1 MTPVHHLLLGALA
14 MGTLVVSLIF
24 LRLWRES
31 RDRFFLFFALSFF
44 VQAFNRVTLS
54 LLPSP
59 NEGSPVHYSI
69 RFLAYVLIIVAIV
82 DKNRAPHGSA
92 ESEGASSGGAPS

>member
-14 MGTLVVSLIF
+14 MATLVVSLIF

-31 RDRFFLFFALSFF
+31 GDRFFLFFSLSFF

-59 NEGSPVHYSI
+59 NEGSPLHYSI
-69 RFLAYVLIIVAIV
+69 RFLAYVLIIVAII
-82 DKNRAPHGSA
+82 DKNRAPRGTTVSDV
-92 ESEGASSGGAPS
+92 SG